1 MSLGK
6 LRPGVMTAA
15 NKHVPHFVNKLLAD
29 RSFDWWIMSED
40 LPDPNNRISVDGGRI
55 KMGTRRNNLRAH
67 QELTKRAAAALRR
80 AGLPLILTKLMPV
93 ATTSHQCGT
102 VRFGTDPAKAALD
115 PFCRAF
121 DQQNLFVI
129 DASFFP
135 SSAAVNPALT
145 IAAQA
150 LRAAD
155 HMAAVDFG
163 ISPKHYRNR
172 HACHRKLF
180 PDAVFQRGAPAVGP
194 EIRGDASRRLQG
206 TFADAT

>member
-1 MSLGK
+1 M
-6 LRPGVMTAA
+6 
-15 NKHVPHFVNKLLAD
+15 D
-29 RSFDWWIMSED
+29 
-40 LPDPNNRISVDGGRI
+40 
-55 KMGTRRNNLRAH
+55 TRRNNLRAH
-67 QELTKRAAAALRR
+67 QELTKRAARALRR

-155 HMAAVDFG
+155 YMAAADFG
-163 ISPKHYRNR
+163 IAAKP
-172 HACHRKLF
+172 
-180 PDAVFQRGAPAVGP
+180 
-194 EIRGDASRRLQG
+194 
-206 TFADAT
+206 